1 MKLQKF
7 REYINKKV
15 ELNLVNLS
23 LDGQLKDQG
32 QKAQKIY
39 LDGRRDAKTEMVN
52 ASRHMIQAQKNLE
65 KLLRQIDDAY
75 SRAKRNAKDMGV
87 DIDKTKAGTN
97 FKRTY
102 NEVQDY
108 VIDAREKVSFI
119 RKLANKI

>member
-1 MKLQKF
+1 MKLEKF
-7 REYINKKV
+7 REYIYTNT
-15 ELNLVNLS
+15 NLS
-23 LDGQLKDQG
+23 LDGQLKDHG

-65 KLLRQIDDAY
+65 KLLRQIDEAY

-102 NEVQDY
+102 KEVQDF